1 MNNLNLIIGDN
12 LENNQFYL
20 QDILKKIN
28 TLEDNIIKYNLSDCS
43 LNDILDEASMPSL
56 FASVKV
62 IIGTNFDISK
72 ISDIE
77 IDYLSKYL
85 LNFNKSVYI
94 ILIAAKVDARVKAY
108 KLIKDKFN
116 IIETNKINNTDD
128 LVKYIRDKVK
138 DNKYKINDSDIVYFL
153 DKVGNNINN
162 INSELDKLFI
172 YKSDSKVINT
182 EDINL
187 LITDNIDNVIYEFT
201 NAFFENDIDKLAK
214 MYNNFKLENIGFDYI
229 VTALSN
235 ALRQALIIKILAND
249 NKSNLEISK
258 TIGKKEFYV
267 KKMLERLYQYST
279 NDLVKYITKLATID
293 ADYKSGKAN
302 IDKLELFLIGKD
314 Q

>member
-85 LNFNKSVYI
+85 LNINKNVYI

-279 NDLVKYITKLATID
+279 NDLVKYITKLANID